1 MTTGN
6 KQHDLLLKNGMLLDP
21 GQNIYDKRD
30 IAFKD
35 GVVSDVSM
43 DISSELSS
51 ITVDVSGKLVTPGLI
66 DLHGHFYHGGT
77 GSAVHADLTCLSSGV
92 TTGVD
97 AGSSGFLNYG
107 AMRDYVFP
115 AHKTRLVAFLHIG
128 AVGLAANRVLGGGL
142 HDLRII
148 DVDQTVDTIKS
159 NPNSIF
165 GVKVRM
171 HSMLLLDGMQRKP

>member
-1 MTTGN
+1 MTTEN
-6 KQHDLLLKNGMLLDP
+6 KQHDLILKNGTLLDP
-21 GQNIYDKRD
+21 EQNIYDKRD

-35 GVVSDVSM
+35 GLVSGVETE
-43 DISSELSS
+43 ISSELSAS
-51 ITVDVSGKLVTPGLI
+51 TIDVSGKLVTPGLI

-77 GSAVHADLTCLSSGV
+77 GSAVHADQNCLSAGV

-128 AVGLAANRVLGGGL
+128 AVGLAANKVLGGGL

-148 DVDQTVDTIKS
+148 DVDRTVDTIKD

-165 GVKVRM
+165 GLSLI
-171 HSMLLLDGMQRKP
+171 HI